1 MSKKKE
7 ELTPEEISQFEK
19 ETGVKVIDVKI
30 PLIEYEGKRWRPIRN
45 QAEYMCAA
53 FDNEPILRIG
63 ETQWVDEKWKP

>member
-1 MSKKKE
+1 MNKKKE
-7 ELTPEEISQFEK
+7 ELTPEEIAQFEK
-19 ETGVKVIDVKI
+19 ETGVKVIDVKV

-45 QAEYMCAA
+45 KAEYMCAA

>member
-1 MSKKKE
+1 MKKNNE
-7 ELTPEEISQFEK
+7 PTPEEIARFE
-19 ETGVKVIDVKI
+19 EVTGTKVIDASI

-63 ETQWVDEKWKP
+63 ETQWVNEKWKP